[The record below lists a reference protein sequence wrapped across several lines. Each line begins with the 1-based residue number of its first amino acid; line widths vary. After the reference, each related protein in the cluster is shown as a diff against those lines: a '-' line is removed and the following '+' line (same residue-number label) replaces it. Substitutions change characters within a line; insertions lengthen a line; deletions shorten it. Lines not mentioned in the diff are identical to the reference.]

1 MRFSKTIGVTFVAL
15 AFLTTL
21 AYTQTPAATS
31 SGAPAN
37 FSLTGDRFKPLTW
50 DAMTPAQ
57 KTMVQH
63 ILAGDRKNLGG
74 PFNVLLRSP
83 EMGDLAQAFGG
94 QARFHSTLPPKLNE
108 LAIIVTARFWMVQF
122 EWNAHSKAAAQ
133 AGVSA
138 DTIQAIATGKRPA
151 QLAADE
157 TAVYNFATE
166 LLKTHAV
173 SDATFAAAKN
183 TVGERGVVDMIAVMG
198 YYQMVAM
205 LLNVDRYPM
214 PAGVAPE
221 LKPLAQAI
229 P

>member
-1 MRFSKTIGVTFVAL
+1 MVLLGAVIGA
-15 AFLTTL
+15 
-21 AYTQTPAATS
+21 QTADT
-31 SGAPAN
+31 APAN

-50 DAMTPAQ
+50 DTMTPEQ
-57 KTMVQH
+57 KTTVRH

-94 QARFHSTLPPKLNE
+94 QMRFHSSLPPKLNE

-122 EWNAHSKAAAQ
+122 EWNAHRRAAAQ
-133 AGVSA
+133 AGVSQ
-138 DTIQAIATGKRPA
+138 DVIDAIANGKRPA
-151 QLAADE
+151 KLAPDEVPVFNLAA
-157 TAVYNFATE
+157 E

-183 TVGERGVVDMIAVMG
+183 AVGERGVVDMMAVMG

-205 LLNVDRYPM
+205 MLNVDRYPM

-221 LKPLAQAI
+221 LKPVPLASI
-229 P
+229 YE